1 MGCNP
6 ETLEGSFV
14 SVFDDLKA
22 RKSQR
27 LAGMVAAI
35 LLVSGPLHQSGIFS
49 AQYASAIIEINDL
62 YVAERTT
69 SFAAWNIITLIWC
82 SPAASLTSLH
92 FSSLACTPSLST
104 TCVRLITRNEH
115 DFSDSNHHNVSNF
128 WSHLCSINEQ
138 RTPEIADRL
147 KGLVYVHFSRL

>member
-69 SFAAWNIITLIWC
+69 SFAAWNIITLI
-82 SPAASLTSLH
+82 
-92 FSSLACTPSLST
+92 
-104 TCVRLITRNEH
+104 
-115 DFSDSNHHNVSNF
+115 
-128 WSHLCSINEQ
+128 
-138 RTPEIADRL
+138 
-147 KGLVYVHFSRL
+147 